1 MRLPPRAPL
10 VSAAALLA
18 GAVVTHLRRDHH
30 RTLFPPQ
37 GRTLNLPSGPTHL
50 IEGGNP
56 AGPPALL
63 IHGSDGVAQDWPLS
77 PLWERLA
84 PVARLLAPD
93 RPGHGYTPA
102 RRGTAVTVAVNVR
115 RCVEVLDALGLE
127 RVTVVGHSYGG
138 TVALALAQA
147 HPERVASVVLIAPLT
162 LPAPGVT
169 RWLAYVPRIPV
180 LEAVLTRVLLLPVGR
195 VVAHVEGRNAFYPAP
210 IPREWKQMMLAFSRR
225 REQVHALAWENR
237 TIGRELAALAP
248 HYPELRVPVTLLAGP
263 HDRLAPYAE
272 HAAPLRERLPGL
284 RLWTVEG
291 GGHQLHWTHPDEV
304 AAATLQALTA
314 LPGSGPPG
322 A

>member
-1 MRLPPRAPL
+1 MTPVAILLVLFVVALMLFATEWLP
-10 VSAAALLA
+10 VDVTALLLL
-18 GAVVTHLRRDHH
+18 G
-30 RTLFPPQ
+30 
-37 GRTLNLPSGPTHL
+37 
-50 IEGGNP
+50 
-56 AGPPALL
+56 ALL
-63 IHGSDGVAQDWPLS
+63 LFGLLTPKEAFAGFGSD
-77 PLWERLA
+77 
-84 PVARLLAPD
+84 
-93 RPGHGYTPA
+93 
-102 RRGTAVTVAVNVR
+102 TV
-115 RCVEVLDALGLE
+115 
-127 RVTVVGHSYGG
+127 
-138 TVALALAQA
+138 
-147 HPERVASVVLIAPLT
+147 LT
-162 LPAPGVT
+162 LAS
-169 RWLAYVPRIPV
+169 LF
-180 LEAVLTRVLLLPVGR
+180 VLTRVLLLPVGR